1 MRLIGAFVFLV
12 LAVMSLRR
20 MRWAYVAFVLLGLF
34 YFPAKVGFQFSPR
47 ACEFALDLPLAMF
60 SLTNYAHI
68 VLFALFFVM
77 TSAQVRGAGWS
88 TLLWAGVITLAMGLM
103 VELAEGVTGSGHC
116 RLRDL
121 VPDTAGAV
129 LGAAIVAVWWH
140 VRSRKTRS
148 SS

>member
-20 MRWAYVAFVLLGLF
+20 KRWAYVAFVLLGLF
-34 YFPAKVGFQFSPR
+34 YFPAKVGFHLGPR
-47 ACEFALDLPLAMF
+47 ACEFALDVPLAMF

-68 VLFALFFVM
+68 ILFSLFFVM
-77 TSAQVRGAGWS
+77 TSAQLRGVGWS
-88 TLLWAGVITLAMGLM
+88 TMVLAGAITLAMGGL

-129 LGAAIVAVWWH
+129 LGAAIVAVWWQ
-140 VRSRKTRS
+140 VRIRRAS
-148 SS
+148 SSS